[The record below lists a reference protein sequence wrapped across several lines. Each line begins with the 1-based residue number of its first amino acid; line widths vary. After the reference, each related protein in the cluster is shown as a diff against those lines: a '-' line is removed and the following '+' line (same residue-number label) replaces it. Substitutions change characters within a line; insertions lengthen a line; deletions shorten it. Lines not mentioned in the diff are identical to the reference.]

1 MEPNDI
7 TLESI
12 DKLFEYEKHA
22 RTIDELNLE
31 ELKKFSKLYCK
42 LYLKQQEVISSFSFI
57 DHKQEV
63 ESNTYM
69 AAVYVNNLIINAG
82 SDFSQSFTLEGNDS
96 NSTFDLTNYTVSSQ
110 MRKWAGS
117 SSYTEFATEIVQ
129 PPAEGQI
136 LLVLTAAQTKQI
148 KSGRYIYDVVITDNY
163 GIKNRVIEG
172 NVLVREGATQ

>member
-57 DHKQEV
+57 DHK
-63 ESNTYM
+63 
-69 AAVYVNNLIINAG
+69 
-82 SDFSQSFTLEGNDS
+82 
-96 NSTFDLTNYTVSSQ
+96 
-110 MRKWAGS
+110 
-117 SSYTEFATEIVQ
+117 
-129 PPAEGQI
+129 
-136 LLVLTAAQTKQI
+136 
-148 KSGRYIYDVVITDNY
+148 
-163 GIKNRVIEG
+163 
-172 NVLVREGATQ
+172 